1 MKTMSQWFCAAGACV
16 MLAGTA
22 QAGEVYG
29 GVGLPGL
36 MLGYAQPLNE
46 RITLRGDLATL
57 GSRDYNTTRDGVAY
71 AGSVKAYRAG
81 VFADWFAFSGGFR
94 FTGGLTFNTLKAD
107 LSASG
112 AGKKIQLGNANAEYT
127 LTANDRLAM
136 SIKFP
141 SATPYLGIGYGHHG
155 GKGLVFAWDVGASI
169 GKPKVSISG
178 EGAVLGAAAT
188 QTDIAAEQAKIQR
201 DLNKIPIVP
210 QISLAVG
217 YRF

>member
-1 MKTMSQWFCAAGACV
+1 LLLAGA
-16 MLAGTA
+16 A
-22 QAGEVYG
+22 QAAGEVYG
-29 GVGLPGL
+29 GIGLPGL
-36 MLGYAQPLNE
+36 MLGYAQPLNQ
-46 RITLRGDLATL
+46 RFTVRGDVATL

-94 FTGGLTFNTLKAD
+94 VTGGVTFNTLKAD

-112 AGKKIQLGNANAEYT
+112 AGKTIQLGNANTNYT
-127 LTANDRLAM
+127 LNADDKLAM

-155 GKGLVFAWDVGASI
+155 DKGFGFSWDVGASI
-169 GKPKVSISG
+169 GKPKVAITG
-178 EGAVLGAAAT
+178 TGTLLGAAGT
-188 QTDIAAEQAKIQR
+188 QSDIAAERAKIQR
-201 DLNKIPIVP
+201 DLDKIPIIP